1 MKTLA
6 GPFLAIVAL
15 MTMLPVCES
24 SFASEDQN
32 KNEQKPSANTSKEL
46 SHDALN
52 AASERI
58 RQTGQQIR
66 EDIAEARKARQQRLA
81 LEAIQEAERKKEAER
96 VREQAQKDA
105 AQLAAAKEAK
115 QRQALEAAQAQA
127 RREAA
132 ERAAKAEQE
141 RQAELAAQRA
151 LEEKIAK
158 EQAAKMAGGTGGGG
172 NKLGGEVRYG
182 VDF

>member
-1 MKTLA
+1 MKTLTRS
-6 GPFLAIVAL
+6 LVAIVAL
-15 MTMLPVCES
+15 ISLLPIAES
-24 SFASEDQN
+24 TFASDD
-32 KNEQKPSANTSKEL
+32 QKPSAITSKEL

-81 LEAIQEAERKKEAER
+81 LEAKQEAERKKEAER
-96 VREQAQKDA
+96 AREQAQKDA
-105 AQLAAAKEAK
+105 EKLAAAKEAK

-127 RREAA
+127 RQEAA

-141 RQAELAAQRA
+141 RRAALAAQRA

-158 EQAAKMAGGTGGGG
+158 EQAARTTSGAGGG

>member
-1 MKTLA
+1 MKALTRSLV
-6 GPFLAIVAL
+6 AIVAL
-15 MTMLPVCES
+15 ISLLPIAES
-24 SFASEDQN
+24 TFASDD
-32 KNEQKPSANTSKEL
+32 QKPSAITSKEL

-81 LEAIQEAERKKEAER
+81 LEAKQEAERKKESER
-96 VREQAQKDA
+96 AREQAQKDA
-105 AQLAAAKEAK
+105 EKLAAAKEAK

-127 RREAA
+127 RQEAA

-141 RQAELAAQRA
+141 RRAALAAQRA

-158 EQAAKMAGGTGGGG
+158 EQAARTASGAGGG

>member
-1 MKTLA
+1 MKTLTRS
-6 GPFLAIVAL
+6 LVAIVAL
-15 MTMLPVCES
+15 ISLLPIAES
-24 SFASEDQN
+24 TFASDD
-32 KNEQKPSANTSKEL
+32 QKPSAITSKEL

-81 LEAIQEAERKKEAER
+81 LEAKQEAERKKEAER
-96 VREQAQKDA
+96 AREQAQKDA
-105 AQLAAAKEAK
+105 EKLAAAKEAK
-115 QRQALEAAQAQA
+115 QRQALEASQAQA
-127 RREAA
+127 RQEAA

-141 RQAELAAQRA
+141 RQAALAAQRA

-158 EQAAKMAGGTGGGG
+158 EQAAKMASGSGGGA

>member
-1 MKTLA
+1 MKTLTRS
-6 GPFLAIVAL
+6 LVAIVAL
-15 MTMLPVCES
+15 MSLLPIAES
-24 SFASEDQN
+24 TFASDDD
-32 KNEQKPSANTSKEL
+32 QKPSAITSKEL
-46 SHDALN
+46 SQDALD

-66 EDIAEARKARQQRLA
+66 EDIAEARRARQQRLA
-81 LEAIQEAERKKEAER
+81 LEAKQETERKKEAER
-96 VREQAQKDA
+96 AREQAQKDA
-105 AQLAAAKEAK
+105 EKLAAAKEAK

-127 RREAA
+127 RQEAA

-141 RQAELAAQRA
+141 RRAALAAQRA

-158 EQAAKMAGGTGGGG
+158 EQAARTASGAGGGG

-182 VDF
+182 IDF

>member
-1 MKTLA
+1 MKTLTRS
-6 GPFLAIVAL
+6 LVAIVAL
-15 MTMLPVCES
+15 ISLLPIAES
-24 SFASEDQN
+24 TFASDDR
-32 KNEQKPSANTSKEL
+32 KPSAITSKEL

-81 LEAIQEAERKKEAER
+81 LEAKQEAERKKEAER
-96 VREQAQKDA
+96 AREQAQKDA
-105 AQLAAAKEAK
+105 EKLAAAKEAK

-127 RREAA
+127 RQEAA

-141 RQAELAAQRA
+141 RRAALAAQRA

-158 EQAAKMAGGTGGGG
+158 EQAARTASGAGGG